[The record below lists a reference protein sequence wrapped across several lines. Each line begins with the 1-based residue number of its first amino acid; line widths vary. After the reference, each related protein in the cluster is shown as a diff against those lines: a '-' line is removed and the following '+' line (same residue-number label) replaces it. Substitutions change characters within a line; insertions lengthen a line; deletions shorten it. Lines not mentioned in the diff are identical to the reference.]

1 MELTKEQLNEFMDQ
15 VDSLLDEKLNFIDQI
30 YKYSDESSFIE
41 DRKISYESVE
51 SIYYLWK
58 IQQLQ
63 NQIDQLK
70 LKS

>member
-41 DRKISYESVE
+41 DRKISYES
-51 SIYYLWK
+51 YLWK